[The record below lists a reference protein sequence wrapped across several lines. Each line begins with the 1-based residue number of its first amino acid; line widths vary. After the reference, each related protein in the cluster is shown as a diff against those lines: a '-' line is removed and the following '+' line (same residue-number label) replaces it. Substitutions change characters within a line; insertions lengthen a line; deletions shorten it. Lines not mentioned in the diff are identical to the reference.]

1 MKTFNLTV
9 SYNGNAETWDEIR
22 NDAENGKINNVF
34 IGTKEFVSVV
44 RCKDC
49 KYWKREVGEVDGDF
63 CCAFDYNQSYRED
76 FYCADG
82 ERKKE

>member
-9 SYNGNAETWDEIR
+9 SYNGDAETWDEIR

-49 KYWKREVGEVDGDF
+49 MHFILGDGFCTLHESCVSSDAFCSYGKRIE
-63 CCAFDYNQSYRED
+63 A
-76 FYCADG
+76 
-82 ERKKE
+82 